1 MKAQFDTTTTHMSYY
16 DRFLND
22 KDLKYMQRAKNL
34 TGEIVMMSPKEYYQ
48 YATEIFDYRHDVEDL
63 IAQRSDSSLDE
74 YVEAMKQGDV
84 FPLCLLNFADKT
96 QEGLHRMLAAA
107 RAFGWNE
114 EYPVLIVKP
123 YDEELW
129 KEQAIYKEVMDFMN
143 YRLRHMIDEAAD
155 RLADWDSPVPDDI
168 AEQFK
173 DTLEELA
180 RDDGDSIDVTCEVQ
194 TLTNE
199 GGSSSRILTY
209 LNRYNDITLDEPIQ
223 STDYAWLDNMFDMDA
238 EDDEVNVDDELMDL
252 EDEEI
257 FIEDQDIIDLFFK

>member
-22 KDLKYMQRAKNL
+22 KDLKYMQEAKNL
-34 TGEIVMMSPKEYYQ
+34 TGEIVMMSPEEYYQ
-48 YATEIFDYRHDVEDL
+48 YATEIFDYRHDVDDL
-63 IAQRSDSSLDE
+63 IAQRSDDSLDE

-84 FPLCLLNFADKT
+84 FPLCFLNFADKT

-107 RAFGWNE
+107 RAFGWKE
-114 EYPVLIVKP
+114 QYPVLIVKP

-129 KEQAIYKEVMDFMN
+129 ELQKLYEKISSYMN
-143 YRLRHMIDEAAD
+143 YDLRHLIEEAENS
-155 RLADWDSPVPDDI
+155 LGDWGSPVPDDI

-199 GGSSSRILTY
+199 GGSSSRIITY
-209 LNRYNDITLDEPIQ
+209 LDRYNDITLDEPIQ
-223 STDYAWLDNMFDMDA
+223 STDYAWLDNMFDIDA
-238 EDDEVNVDDELMDL
+238 EDDEIDVDDELMDL
-252 EDEEI
+252 EDGEI
-257 FIEDQDIIDLFFK
+257 FIEDQDIIDLFPK